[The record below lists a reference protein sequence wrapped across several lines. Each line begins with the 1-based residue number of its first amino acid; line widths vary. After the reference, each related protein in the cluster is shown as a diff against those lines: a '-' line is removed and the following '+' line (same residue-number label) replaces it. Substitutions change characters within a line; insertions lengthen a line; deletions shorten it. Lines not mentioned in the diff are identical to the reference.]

1 MAPKRRQEIAVYRKN
16 DIILVVDYHDQN
28 LVMTYFNTNTGEE
41 HTTKCPTTDREIR
54 RLVDEARIEA
64 QPLGGRVIW
73 IMESTTGWARVK
85 DLLGDSA
92 VMLMANVLQMPLPPK
107 ARRRKTDKIDTKRI
121 LREVLTGTLP
131 LAFQPSRPLREV
143 RRLVALRE
151 SLVSRRTALRNWT
164 SRYLAHETWRPRTG
178 LWSGKGQR
186 DLRAFVASL
195 TGLDAVTLAVK
206 LDELDHLAALIMR
219 VEGEIL
225 DIYEAWPQAQRV
237 AEIRGIAVISAV
249 SILAR
254 IGPVD
259 RFAGAEQLISF
270 AGLAPGV
277 CQSDG
282 SLRHG
287 RIGGGGTDK
296 HLRHYVIEA
305 TIWARQIPRYASTY
319 ERTCAKRG
327 RKIARLVVGR
337 LLLRSIYTMLHRD
350 VRFDRLGRKGPL
362 AEAS

>member
-28 LVMTYFNTNTGEE
+28 LVVRTFNTNTGEE
-41 HTTKCPTTDREIR
+41 RLTKCPTTDREIR
-54 RLVDEARIEA
+54 RLVAEARIEA
-64 QPLGGRVIW
+64 EPDGGRVIW
-73 IMESTTGWARVK
+73 IMESTTGWARVR
-85 DLLGDSA
+85 DLLGKSA
-92 VMLMANVLQMPLPPK
+92 IMLMANVLQMPLPPK

-121 LREVLTGTLP
+121 LREFLTGTLP
-131 LAFQPSRPLREV
+131 LAFQPRRPLREV
-143 RRLVALRE
+143 RRVVGVRE
-151 SLVSRRTALRNWT
+151 SLVSRRTAVRNWI
-164 SRYLAHETWRPRTG
+164 SRYLAHETWLSRSG
-178 LWSGKGQR
+178 LWSGKGMR
-186 DLRAFVASL
+186 ALRTFAASL
-195 TGLDAVTLAVK
+195 AGPDAVTVSVK
-206 LDELDHLAALIMR
+206 LDELDHLASLITR
-219 VEGEIL
+219 VEETIG
-225 DIYEAWPQAQRV
+225 DIYKAWPQAQRV

-259 RFAGAEQLISF
+259 RFASAEELISF

-305 TIWARQIPRYASTY
+305 TLWARQIPRYAATY
-319 ERTCAKRG
+319 QRVRAKRG
-327 RKIARLVVGR
+327 NKIARLVVAR
-337 LLLRSIYTMLHRD
+337 LLLRSIYAMLRDD
-350 VRFDRLGRKGPL
+350 VRFDRQDRKGHL